1 MCSGQLQPRG
11 TGSGHSL
18 DGDESDRVVH
28 LHLECG
34 VGRGIELRADIGGI
48 DLINGVDTTV
58 QSQGLKRKLRC

>member
-1 MCSGQLQPRG
+1 M
-11 TGSGHSL
+11 
-18 DGDESDRVVH
+18 VH

-58 QSQGLKRKLRC
+58 QSQGRRESCGVELAAIWDRITWPDGH